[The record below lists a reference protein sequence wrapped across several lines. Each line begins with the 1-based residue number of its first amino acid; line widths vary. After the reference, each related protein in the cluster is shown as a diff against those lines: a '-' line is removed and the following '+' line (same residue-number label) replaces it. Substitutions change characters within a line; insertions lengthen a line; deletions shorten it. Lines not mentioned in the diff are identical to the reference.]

1 VRGGPSIILKCTLSA
16 LHARQ
21 SARSVACC
29 SGSSATTFQLM
40 QTHVHLLLQ
49 KWRQQVWSAT
59 EEVMQRNAEA
69 AERVGQNLGEWASNI
84 NRAFQGLPTLL
95 LDKYTSAS
103 RTTKIILDAG
113 VCL

>member
-1 VRGGPSIILKCTLSA
+1 MRGGPSIILKCTLSA

-21 SARSVACC
+21 SASSVACC

-40 QTHVHLLLQ
+40 QTHVHMLLQ

-59 EEVMQRNAEA
+59 EEVTQRNAEA
-69 AERVGQNLGEWASNI
+69 AERIGQNLGEWASNI

-95 LDKYTSAS
+95 LN
-103 RTTKIILDAG
+103 KIHSSK
-113 VCL
+113 